1 MPAVRVLTLR
11 VCEALSR
18 ERSERDEQH
27 LEHVRERVFDGWS
40 HGQVMEKHFC
50 FNIGLGFL
58 STV

>member
-18 ERSERDEQH
+18 ERSERGEQH
-27 LEHVRERVFDGWS
+27 MDHVRERVFDGWS
-40 HGQVMEKHFC
+40 HGQVMEKHFY

-58 STV
+58 SKV